1 MICVLIERFLPW
13 LFSLCVGCLGLG
25 IGAARADADPVTLG
39 VLALRGPDKAV
50 EMWSATAGYLERSL
64 PGHRFKVQPLGFDEV
79 RLAVRQGR
87 VDFVLT
93 NSSYFVE
100 LESLYG
106 VSAIA
111 TLKNRFDGGPGFSQF
126 GGVILTR
133 ADRQDIRTL
142 ADLKGKT
149 FAAVDASSFGGWQ
162 VGWREMLHQRIDP
175 ERDLKRLEFLGTHD
189 AVAYAVRD
197 GKVDAGTLRTDT
209 LERMAAEGK
218 LTLSDFYILNPQR
231 SEGFPLLLSTV
242 LYPEWPL
249 AKLRHVPDDLAVQVA
264 IALMQMPS
272 DDPAALAGQIT
283 GWTLPLNYQPVHDAL
298 RELRIGPYESLRRLT
313 PAEVVAQYGP
323 WLGLG
328 AVLILA
334 SLVTLGYIGRINRRL
349 RQNQS
354 ALTDLNA
361 TLETRI
367 QARTGEVEKL
377 LEREHF
383 QRGVVEMVA
392 DVNQI
397 LITSASKEEMLK
409 AACDR
414 LVARGE
420 YRFAWVGLLTEGAL
434 EVASRSYGAADYMR
448 GVTACLDQRATQ
460 ECLALNRAVVE
471 TAPDSLGPE
480 LVQAGIRALIVLPL
494 RQDAFA
500 RPLGVLG
507 VMTPRP
513 DAFDA
518 EESAMLEQLA
528 GDLGFGIHAFDQRK
542 ETRRLQLERIS
553 NYEET
558 ILSLVDMIEK
568 RDTYTAGHTRRVA
581 RYCELIARKL
591 DLPDAEVEKLK
602 RAAILH
608 DIGKIA
614 IPDAVL
620 LKPGKLTPLEYELI
634 KQHAEEG
641 YRTLIRI
648 DMYKELAEI
657 MRYHHE
663 RENGT
668 GYPHGLADGE
678 IPRLSQI
685 MAVADAFDAMT
696 TNRIYK
702 PRKEVAL
709 ALEELRALAGE
720 QFAADVVEAACE
732 VLRDVQPPSVSD
744 QLPKTPLERQRF
756 AYFFDD
762 PLTGAHNGHYLQL
775 MLRNGLPDRL
785 RHAYL
790 IQLRQFTRLNLRVGW
805 AGGNQVL
812 ADFAAHLARHYPD
825 AVLFRVMGDDFVL
838 LAPRPLVLDAT
849 GLVER
854 TPLAGTEVTV
864 EVREIDPRGPERDGL
879 LDLL

>member
-1 MICVLIERFLPW
+1 MFGLCPPWGRF
-13 LFSLCVGCLGLG
+13 F
-25 IGAARADADPVTLG
+25 
-39 VLALRGPDKAV
+39 
-50 EMWSATAGYLERSL
+50 
-64 PGHRFKVQPLGFDEV
+64 RF
-79 RLAVRQGR
+79 
-87 VDFVLT
+87 
-93 NSSYFVE
+93 
-100 LESLYG
+100 
-106 VSAIA
+106 
-111 TLKNRFDGGPGFSQF
+111 
-126 GGVILTR
+126 
-133 ADRQDIRTL
+133 
-142 ADLKGKT
+142 
-149 FAAVDASSFGGWQ
+149 
-162 VGWREMLHQRIDP
+162 
-175 ERDLKRLEFLGTHD
+175 
-189 AVAYAVRD
+189 
-197 GKVDAGTLRTDT
+197 
-209 LERMAAEGK
+209 
-218 LTLSDFYILNPQR
+218 FY
-231 SEGFPLLLSTV
+231 SV
-242 LYPEWPL
+242 
-249 AKLRHVPDDLAVQVA
+249 
-264 IALMQMPS
+264 
-272 DDPAALAGQIT
+272 
-283 GWTLPLNYQPVHDAL
+283 
-298 RELRIGPYESLRRLT
+298 
-313 PAEVVAQYGP
+313 
-323 WLGLG
+323 
-328 AVLILA
+328 
-334 SLVTLGYIGRINRRL
+334 
-349 RQNQS
+349 
-354 ALTDLNA
+354 NA

-367 QARTGEVEKL
+367 QARTREVEKL

-420 YRFAWVGLLTEGAL
+420 YRFAWVGLLTDGML

-448 GVTACLDQRATQ
+448 GVTACLDQRATR
-460 ECLALNRAVVE
+460 ECLAVNRAVIE
-471 TAPDSLGPE
+471 TEPDGLGPE

-494 RQDAFA
+494 RQDAYA
-500 RPLGVLG
+500 KPLGVLG
-507 VMTPRP
+507 VMTTRP

-518 EESAMLEQLA
+518 EESAMLDQLA

-542 ETRRLQLERIS
+542 ETRRLQRERIS

-581 RYCELIARKL
+581 HYCELIARKL
-591 DLPDAEVEKLK
+591 ELPDAEVENLK

-648 DMYKELAEI
+648 DMYKDLAEI

-668 GYPHGLADGE
+668 GYPHGLADGQ

-702 PRKEVAL
+702 PRKEVAR
-709 ALEELRALAGE
+709 ALEELRSLAGE

-732 VLRDVQPPSVSD
+732 VLRDVQPPSASD

-790 IQLRQFTRLNLRVGW
+790 IQLRQFTRLNLRLGW

-812 ADFAAHLARHYPD
+812 AEFAAHLTRHYPE

-838 LAPRPLVLDAT
+838 ITPRPLDLDAA
-849 GLVER
+849 GLVDR
-854 TPLAGTEVTV
+854 TALAGTEVTV
-864 EVREIDPRGPERDGL
+864 EVREIDPRGPEREGL